1 MIIVDVLAITS
12 LQRDLP
18 GDVLGRVLGVFDT
31 VVLAG
36 ILLASL
42 AAGVLL
48 AHSDVNVAL
57 VAVGVGIPALG
68 LVGLPTLLRA
78 DRTSAAAAERLRPRV
93 ELLSELDLLAGADRR
108 TLERLAAAAEEI
120 AMPAGQVVI
129 RQGDEADALWI
140 LADGEL
146 SVQASGDGPEPRELA
161 PVTAPGYVGELGL
174 LHGIPRTA
182 SVRTLRPS
190 TLLRIGGQDFL
201 SALQVSQP
209 SPSLLSV
216 AGTRMARTPWLQPP
230 AAAQTTSPEDRTMN
244 PDELLRQLGELATSL
259 GPAVRPAGTDE
270 LLRSLTETARRL
282 FGAAAC
288 SLALLSEDESE
299 LVYTVAAGQGADDVT
314 GMRIP
319 ASQGIAGWV
328 VQSGQPIAV
337 SDVASDP
344 RFAREQAEQTGYI
357 PQAIL
362 AVPVETPA
370 RLLGVISLLDRDPR
384 RPGAEQDMA
393 LLSLFADQAALALAS
408 VERFS
413 LMGRVL
419 LDALADRRRPA
430 QRPGRRAAP
439 GRREA
444 AGRRR

>member
-1 MIIVDVLAITS
+1 MS
-12 LQRDLP
+12 
-18 GDVLGRVLGVFDT
+18 
-31 VVLAG
+31 
-36 ILLASL
+36 
-42 AAGVLL
+42 
-48 AHSDVNVAL
+48 
-57 VAVGVGIPALG
+57 
-68 LVGLPTLLRA
+68 
-78 DRTSAAAAERLRPRV
+78 
-93 ELLSELDLLAGADRR
+93 
-108 TLERLAAAAEEI
+108 
-120 AMPAGQVVI
+120 
-129 RQGDEADALWI
+129 
-140 LADGEL
+140 
-146 SVQASGDGPEPRELA
+146 
-161 PVTAPGYVGELGL
+161 
-174 LHGIPRTA
+174 
-182 SVRTLRPS
+182 
-190 TLLRIGGQDFL
+190 
-201 SALQVSQP
+201 
-209 SPSLLSV
+209 
-216 AGTRMARTPWLQPP
+216 
-230 AAAQTTSPEDRTMN
+230 

-299 LVYTVAAGQGADDVT
+299 LIYTVASGQGADDVT

-419 LDALADRRRPA
+419 LGALA
-430 QRPGRRAAP
+430 
-439 GRREA
+439 EA
-444 AGRRR
+444 AGGDDLADALRQAADGLPAADADLAELAGTFAALARHGAAERRLALAVLRDVADYVERRPSRRPR